1 MTTACAPG
9 KIILLGE
16 HAVVYGR
23 PALAVPVRQVRACAH
38 ILPAE
43 TGEPGWVRLEAPDLG
58 FAAWLHEATPD
69 HPLAAVCRAALQAM
83 RPAPFPPIRLSI
95 ESTIP
100 VASGLGSSA
109 AVSVAIA
116 RALNN
121 HFGASLT
128 TLELSALA
136 YTGEQILHGT
146 PSGIDNTVVAFD
158 QPVFFVRGRPPEAL
172 DLRSAF
178 HLVIGDTGI
187 PAPTAQAVG
196 QVRRRWQ
203 VDPAPLET
211 LFDSI
216 GETATQGRQ
225 AMIDG
230 DPHRLGSCMNDD
242 HRLLVDLGV
251 SSPELDR
258 LVESARAAGAFGAK
272 MSGGGMGGNMV
283 ALASPE
289 GADAV
294 SRALRAAGAVGVI
307 HTEVAP

>member
-23 PALAVPVRQVRACAH
+23 PALAMPVRQVRACAH
-38 ILPAE
+38 ILSAE
-43 TGEPGWVRLEAPDLG
+43 SGEPGWVHLEAPDLG
-58 FAAWLHEATPD
+58 FAAWLHQAPAD

-83 RPAPFPPIRLSI
+83 PPAPFPPIRLSI

-116 RALNN
+116 RALND
-121 HFGASLT
+121 HFGGSLT

-136 YTGEQILHGT
+136 YTGETILHGT

-158 QPVFFVRGRPPEAL
+158 QPVFFVRGHPPEAL
-172 DLRSAF
+172 RLRAAL

-203 VDPAPLET
+203 ADPAPLEA

-216 GETATQGRQ
+216 GEMTAQGRQ

-230 DPHRLGSCMNDD
+230 DSDRLGSCMNED

-251 SSPELDR
+251 SSPDLDR
-258 LVESARAAGAFGAK
+258 LVESARAAGAIGAK
-272 MSGGGMGGNMV
+272 MTGGGMGGNMV
-283 ALASPE
+283 ALAPPE
-289 GADAV
+289 GVEAV
-294 SRALRAAGAVGVI
+294 SQALRTAGAVGVI

>member
-38 ILPAE
+38 VLPSKSGKA
-43 TGEPGWVRLEAPDLG
+43 GWVRLEAADVG
-58 FAAWLHEATPD
+58 FSAWLHQAPAD
-69 HPLAAVCRAALQAM
+69 HPMAAVARAALEALH
-83 RPAPFPPIRLSI
+83 PAPFPPIRLSV

-116 RALNN
+116 RALND
-121 HFGASLT
+121 HFGGSLT
-128 TLELSALA
+128 TDEISALA
-136 YTGEQILHGT
+136 YSGETILHGT

-158 QPVFFVRGRPPEAL
+158 KPIFFIRGRPPEAL
-172 DLRSAF
+172 ELRATF
-178 HLVIGDTGI
+178 HFVIGDTGI

-196 QVRRRWQ
+196 DVRRRWQ
-203 VDPAPLET
+203 ADPAPLEA

-216 GETATQGRQ
+216 GEMAAQGRQ

-230 DPHRLGSCMNDD
+230 DSQRLGSCMDQD

-258 LVESARAAGAFGAK
+258 LVESARAAGAIGAK

-283 ALASPE
+283 ALAPPE
-289 GADAV
+289 GVEAV
-294 SRALRAAGAVGVI
+294 SQALQTAGAVGVI

>member
-1 MTTACAPG
+1 
-9 KIILLGE
+9 
-16 HAVVYGR
+16 
-23 PALAVPVRQVRACAH
+23 
-38 ILPAE
+38 
-43 TGEPGWVRLEAPDLG
+43 
-58 FAAWLHEATPD
+58 
-69 HPLAAVCRAALQAM
+69 M

-116 RALNN
+116 RAMND
-121 HFGASLT
+121 HFGGSLT
-128 TLELSALA
+128 TFELSALA
-136 YTGEQILHGT
+136 YTGETILHGT

-158 QPVFFVRGRPPEAL
+158 QPVFFVRGHPPEAL
-172 DLRSAF
+172 RLRAAF

-196 QVRRRWQ
+196 HVRQRWQ
-203 VDPAPLET
+203 ADSAPLET

-216 GETATQGRQ
+216 GEMATQGRQ
-225 AMIDG
+225 ALIDG
-230 DPHRLGSCMNDD
+230 DSHRLGACMNED

-272 MSGGGMGGNMV
+272 MTGGGMGGNMV
-283 ALASPE
+283 ALASPSGVE
-289 GADAV
+289 AV
-294 SRALRAAGAVGVI
+294 SRALRMASAAGVI

>member
-38 ILPAE
+38 LRPAE
-43 TGEPGWVRLEAPDLG
+43 SGEPGWVRLEAPDLG
-58 FAAWLHEATPD
+58 FSAWLHESPAD

-83 RPAPFPPIRLSI
+83 PPAPFPPIRLSI

-116 RALNN
+116 RALND
-121 HFGASLT
+121 HFGGSLT

-136 YTGEQILHGT
+136 YTGETILHGT

-158 QPVFFVRGRPPEAL
+158 QPVFFVRGHPPEAL
-172 DLRSAF
+172 RLRAAL

-203 VDPAPLET
+203 ADPAPLEA

-216 GETATQGRQ
+216 GEMTAQGRQ

-230 DPHRLGSCMNDD
+230 DSDRLGSCMNED

-289 GADAV
+289 GVEAV
-294 SRALRAAGAVGVI
+294 SRALQAAGAVGVI

>member
-38 ILPAE
+38 VLPSE
-43 TGEPGWVRLEAPDLG
+43 TGDPGWVRLEAPDLG
-58 FAAWLHEATPD
+58 FSAWLFEAPPD
-69 HPLAAVCRAALQAM
+69 HPLAAVCRETLEAL

-95 ESTIP
+95 DSTIP

-109 AVSVAIA
+109 AVSVAVA
-116 RALNN
+116 RALND
-121 HFGASLT
+121 HFGGPLT
-128 TLELSALA
+128 TREVSELA
-136 YTGEQILHGT
+136 YTGENILHGT

-158 QPVFFVRGRPPEAL
+158 QPVFFVRGSPPEGL
-172 DLRSAF
+172 RLRSTF

-187 PAPTAQAVG
+187 SAPTAQAVG

-203 VDPAPLET
+203 ADPATQEAI
-211 LFDSI
+211 FDSI
-216 GETATQGRQ
+216 GEIAAQGRQ

-230 DPHRLGSCMNDD
+230 DAARLGACMSDN
-242 HRLLVDLGV
+242 HRLLTGLGV

-258 LVESARAAGAFGAK
+258 LVESARAAGALGAK

-289 GADAV
+289 TVEAV
-294 SRALRAAGAVGVI
+294 SQSLRTAGAAGVI

>member
-38 ILPAE
+38 LRPAE
-43 TGEPGWVRLEAPDLG
+43 SGEPGWVRLEAPDLG
-58 FAAWLHEATPD
+58 FSAWLHEAPPD
-69 HPLAAVCRAALQAM
+69 HPLAGVCRAALQAL
-83 RPAPFPPIRLSI
+83 RPARFPPIRLSI

-100 VASGLGSSA
+100 LASGLGSSA

-116 RALNN
+116 RALND
-121 HFGASLT
+121 HFGGSLT

-136 YTGEQILHGT
+136 YTGETILHGT

-158 QPVFFVRGRPPEAL
+158 QAVFFVRGRPPEAL
-172 DLRSAF
+172 RLGAAF

-203 VDPAPLET
+203 ADPAPLET

-216 GETATQGRQ
+216 GEMATQGRQ

-230 DPHRLGSCMNDD
+230 DSDRLGSCMNED

-258 LVESARAAGAFGAK
+258 LVESARAAGAIGAK
-272 MSGGGMGGNMV
+272 MTGGGMGGNMV

-289 GADAV
+289 GVEAV
-294 SRALRAAGAVGVI
+294 SRALRAAGAAGVI